1 MGDRIRWLPTPTQ
14 SHLLCLKIPP
24 KNGSFMGSLMVHQV
38 DISGYQRIW
47 EPQFSDNHGN
57 MSGFSAQLI
66 TITIFRQTH
75 LRGLKKKK
83 RFMWE
88 ISPWNSMEKS
98 PCLLLKN
105 FSVDVWHL
113 DLVQTS
119 TTSGRASETHSR
131 PATCVGGTSK
141 GLYLGY
147 NQRNMCRA
155 ITKDYDMYNHNS
167 STIEFR
173 GWIFG
178 KFAGSRGCNLP
189 FNQFWKCLGHDLTDI
204 IWLL

>member
-1 MGDRIRWLPTPTQ
+1 
-14 SHLLCLKIPP
+14 
-24 KNGSFMGSLMVHQV
+24 
-38 DISGYQRIW
+38 
-47 EPQFSDNHGN
+47 
-57 MSGFSAQLI
+57 
-66 TITIFRQTH
+66 
-75 LRGLKKKK
+75 
-83 RFMWE
+83 MWE

-147 NQRNMCRA
+147 NQRNVCRA